1 MYAALVLLALTLL
14 VNVIGELIIRRD
26 GKSRTSRPAKGVVK

>member
-14 VNVIGELIIRRD
+14 VNVLGELILL
-26 GKSRTSRPAKGVVK
+26 RTPVAGVPAVKGAAK

>member
-14 VNVIGELIIRRD
+14 VNVLGELIIRGTTGLRLAMPPK
-26 GKSRTSRPAKGVVK
+26 GAAK